1 MNKTE
6 LMDKLKRIATQQAE
20 KKAKQQEAAKALVQ
34 RIRARA
40 EQGKQD
46 N

>member
-6 LMDKLKRIATQQAE
+6 LMDKLRKTATQQAE
-20 KKAKQQEAAKALVQ
+20 KKAKQQEAAKAFLQ
-34 RIRARA
+34 RARA
-40 EQGKQD
+40 AAEKAKQG